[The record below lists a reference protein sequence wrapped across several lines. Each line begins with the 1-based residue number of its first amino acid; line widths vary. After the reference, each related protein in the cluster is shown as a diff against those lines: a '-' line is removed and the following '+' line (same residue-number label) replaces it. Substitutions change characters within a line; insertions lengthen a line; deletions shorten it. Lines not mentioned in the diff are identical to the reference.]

1 MKCKLLLTGSNGVLS
16 KSKSRRC
23 VTCFCKS
30 AKLFLSVKDFIKRT
44 LVPIVRQAKKGLFPC
59 STHCLGRFVVIS
71 FRKQP
76 FIMLV
81 SLSVLL
87 IYVLASSA
95 TYNFAWKIWDHPL
108 CLTKWKGCLLLSVDI
123 VLQGEPR

>member
-1 MKCKLLLTGSNGVLS
+1 MIQYMNEALEE
-16 KSKSRRC
+16 
-23 VTCFCKS
+23 
-30 AKLFLSVKDFIKRT
+30 AKHNH
-44 LVPIVRQAKKGLFPC
+44 VRQAKGLFPC

-87 IYVLASSA
+87 IYVLAGSA
-95 TYNFAWKIWDHPL
+95 TYNFAWKI
-108 CLTKWKGCLLLSVDI
+108 
-123 VLQGEPR
+123 

>member
-1 MKCKLLLTGSNGVLS
+1 MNLLKLTLCLVNKVWHPTWMSFFSRDAMDRNFILHTMNHEYS
-16 KSKSRRC
+16 K
-23 VTCFCKS
+23 
-30 AKLFLSVKDFIKRT
+30 
-44 LVPIVRQAKKGLFPC
+44 QARKKGLFPC

-95 TYNFAWKIWDHPL
+95 TYNFAWKI
-108 CLTKWKGCLLLSVDI
+108 
-123 VLQGEPR
+123 